1 MCQLRTD
8 VGPQTHSQFHQ
19 IQKKRFVFWELLF
32 EEIDC
37 RFLERLPLHQFLID
51 SPHKI
56 QVSDFAH
63 KSSLIPDFEIMQIN
77 LWPETEFFLEYNGST
92 QP

>member
-1 MCQLRTD
+1 MYRLRTD
-8 VGPQTHSQFHQ
+8 VGLQIHFQFHQ

-37 RFLERLPLHQFLID
+37 GFLERLPLHQFLID
-51 SPHKI
+51 SHHKI
-56 QVSDFAH
+56 QVSGFAR

-77 LWPETEFFLEYNGST
+77 LLPETEFFLEYNGST